1 MAVPSSV
8 IRVASQEGTW
18 PLWSGRSAYPER
30 FIDYDH
36 TLPREKAHGASAV
49 LTRNET

>member
-1 MAVPSSV
+1 VPSSV

-30 FIDYDH
+30 FIDGDH
-36 TLPREKAHGASAV
+36 TLPREKAHGAGAV
-49 LTRNET
+49 LKSHET